1 MYTRVLVPL
10 DGSKLAERVLPYAR
24 FLAGRFKIPVELL
37 AAVDIAELGTHISV
51 GQSRFLSTLVEDSM
65 QSSEAYLKRIA
76 HTFDGADVKRT
87 VEKGRAADIIVDK
100 AAADGGMLIAMATHG
115 RSGLNRWMLGSVA
128 ERVLR
133 GSTNPLLLI
142 RAIEH
147 SKADGTVFLKSL
159 IVPLDGSE
167 LAESVFP
174 TVAAFAKNLDLAVIL
189 FRSYIISYAIYGY
202 GNGYYAIDVEQLTA
216 EMADDARTYLEEKVS
231 EIKTLGVKR
240 VSCVAK
246 EGLSADEIIKLAR
259 ETPDSLIVMCSHGRS
274 GMKRWALG
282 SVTETVVRHSDAPVL
297 ILRPAILSE
306 G

>member
-1 MYTRVLVPL
+1 M
-10 DGSKLAERVLPYAR
+10 PYAR
-24 FLAGRFKIPVELL
+24 FIAGRFKLPVELL
-37 AAVDIAELGTHISV
+37 AALDIAELGTHISV

-87 VEKGRAADIIVDK
+87 VDKGRAADIIVDK

-142 RAIEH
+142 RAIEP
-147 SKADGTVFLKSL
+147 SRPDGTVSLKSL

-189 FRSYIISYAIYGY
+189 FRSYIIPYAIYGY
-202 GNGYYAIDVEQLTA
+202 GYGYYAIDVQQLTA
-216 EMADDARTYLEEKVS
+216 EMADEARTYLEEKVS
-231 EIKTLGVKR
+231 EIKTLGVER

-259 ETPDSLIVMCSHGRS
+259 ETPDCLIAMCSHGRS